1 MQKVEVF
8 DGRLRSYLYQGSMSY
23 RDSRRDRDNDTRK
36 RSRDDNDHRRGGRW
50 TDKEWEEWE
59 RQKKD
64 RRRDERRD
72 DDGRDSRRRRD
83 DHRDDRRDHRREERN
98 ERRRDG
104 DHHGRDRSRAR
115 DEDRSARRSEK
126 RERDDRDSR
135 RPDRRSDRDDGR
147 RDRSSKRREVS
158 RSREGHSRRRQRSN
172 SHQDLKGH
180 QQKPRT
186 QAVVGGVVRNLRIDR
201 HECRKA
207 AIEFL
212 IHNYDIT
219 EKHSNSEIE
228 DMISDHIRSL
238 PMEYEYYSFTEEILR
253 GLLIDRKY
261 CVITDR
267 WVMGI
272 LDEYLQAEIRIPDL
286 AILRVAGFELLT
298 HPEIPT
304 TVVINEVN
312 VLSKMYCPEKQSL
325 IHAAVNRMIET
336 QISIGNEIAA
346 ESGERKKGKDDPMSL
361 LIGLDQ
367 EAQLAVIL
375 LEQMRKKRKHDRRAR
390 SSSRDSS
397 YSSASSTGQRS
408 PKKSRPESPRH
419 VDSHNNVHQMT
430 ISYKP
435 AAAIDIGVR

>member
-1 MQKVEVF
+1 VSFLCK
-8 DGRLRSYLYQGSMSY
+8 DLMSY
-23 RDSRRDRDNDTRK
+23 RDSRRDRDDDSKK
-36 RSRDDNDHRRGGRW
+36 RPRDDDGHRRGSKW
-50 TDKEWEEWE
+50 TDKEWDDWE
-59 RQKKD
+59 KQQKD
-64 RRRDERRD
+64 RRRD
-72 DDGRDSRRRRD
+72 
-83 DHRDDRRDHRREERN
+83 DRRGE
-98 ERRRDG
+98 
-104 DHHGRDRSRAR
+104 
-115 DEDRSARRSEK
+115 
-126 RERDDRDSR
+126 DDRDSR
-135 RPDRRSDRDDGR
+135 RREHRREDRYERRRGEDRPA
-147 RDRSSKRREVS
+147 RDRSRPREEGRSKRERSPDDSRRSERRSERSGRDERRRDHSLKRRNVS
-158 RSREGHSRRRQRSN
+158 RSRERDSRRRHRSK
-172 SHQDLKGH
+172 SQETKS

-212 IHNYDIT
+212 IQNYDIT
-219 EKHSNSEIE
+219 DKHSNSEIE
-228 DMISDHIRSL
+228 DMIRDHIRSL

-272 LDEYLQAEIRIPDL
+272 LDEYLQAELRIPDL

-312 VLSKMYCPEKQSL
+312 VLSKMYCPEMQSL

-375 LEQMRKKRKHDRRAR
+375 LEQMRKKRKHDRRVR
-390 SSSRDSS
+390 SSSRESS
-397 YSSASSTGQRS
+397 YSSAASSEGARS
-408 PKKSRPESPRH
+408 PKRSRPASPRH
-419 VDSHNNVHQMT
+419 KDTEPIAPSQGIFLT
-430 ISYKP
+430 YKP
-435 AAAIDIGVR
+435 VNIDVGVR